1 MAFGDDDLRAMESD
15 FGEPLT
21 FRGQRVGVGT
31 VDMTLGSAADGV
43 GMDVQRPV
51 TVLRV
56 RAGLL
61 AGWSRDDVV
70 TVGSRSYR
78 LREKL
83 DDARTIDGAWDLF
96 SLGKA

>member
-15 FGEPLT
+15 FGQPLS
-21 FRGQRVGVGT
+21 FRGVPVGVGT
-31 VDMTLGSAADGV
+31 IDTTLSSAPDGV
-43 GMDVQRPV
+43 GMDVQRRMV
-51 TVLRV
+51 VLRV

-61 AGWSRDDVV
+61 AGWVRDDEV
-70 TVGSRSYR
+70 TCGGKPYR

-96 SLGKA
+96 SVGAA

>member
-15 FGEPLT
+15 FGDVLA
-21 FRGQRVGVGT
+21 FRGSVVGVGT
-31 VDMTLGSAADGV
+31 IDHTTISAPDGV

-61 AGWSRDDVV
+61 AGWVRDDAVQIGGR
-70 TVGSRSYR
+70 TYR
-78 LREKL
+78 IREKL
-83 DDARTIDGAWDLF
+83 DDTRTIDGAWDLF
-96 SLGKA
+96 SLGAA